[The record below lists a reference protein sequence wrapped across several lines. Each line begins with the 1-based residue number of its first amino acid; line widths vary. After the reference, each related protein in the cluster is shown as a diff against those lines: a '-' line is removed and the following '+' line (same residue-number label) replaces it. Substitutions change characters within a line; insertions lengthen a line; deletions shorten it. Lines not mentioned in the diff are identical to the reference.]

1 MTNQIIY
8 QKLLAS
14 VGEQGY
20 SDWHVITQEQVA
32 RHADLSGDGVDEW
45 IHLDPQ
51 RAKREAP
58 YGGTIVQGFFQIS
71 HLVKLSREAIR
82 SMQGV
87 DMNFALNY
95 GFDRLRFVKP
105 MPVGSRFR
113 ACFRIADVSV
123 RPQGG
128 FVLKQHVSLE
138 LENGDTT
145 LVADWLGFIDAAA
158 FAHNKE
164 SANEQ

>member
-1 MTNQIIY
+1 MIKPDTY
-8 QKLLAS
+8 QQLLTS

-32 RHADLSGDGVDEW
+32 NHAHLSGDGVDEW
-45 IHLDPQ
+45 IHLDPE
-51 RAKREAP
+51 RANREAR
-58 YGGTIVQGFFQIS
+58 YGGTIVQGFLQVS
-71 HLVKLSREAIR
+71 HLVQLSREAIR
-82 SMQGV
+82 SMRGV

-95 GFDRLRFVKP
+95 GFDRLRFIKP

-113 ACFRIADVSV
+113 AGFRISDISV

-128 FVLKQHVSLE
+128 FVLKQHVTLE

-145 LVADWLGFIDAAA
+145 LVADWLGFIDSAA
-158 FAHNKE
+158 FSLTKE
-164 SANEQ
+164 DFNEH